1 MRIYTRIVIKLFLA
15 FCFLFSFQSFSST
28 TIPKPSRSNV
38 CSDVWSGKKLGY
50 VLQPFQCIDFAK
62 CPTTYINNDKLTK
75 PYAEII
81 GPYNDNLIFKCK
93 VRFQPEDVLSA
104 DPWKIIFLVR
114 SDPFNTPVC
123 PSSHPVDNGN
133 GTCSVEPPKCNA
145 DQILN
150 PETNTC
156 DARCTAPDVWDPVTN
171 QCITP
176 KNRCD
181 ILGERKPVVE
191 TDWRQSTL
199 GSSVVGKHA
208 CMPSGCVIVGTKDVG
223 CLSDSDRC
231 YGDAKYTGT
240 ECTYTEGVTSGWCSD
255 ETCSDQTPVD
265 PVPDPENPNPE
276 PPSPNP
282 DPTPGDNLTPP
293 NPDTSPD
300 PNNPNL
306 EEESNKGVVNE
317 LNTANKQLENI
328 QKTLEVT
335 LDEITTQNKDVDK
348 ANDKLILGIQNLT
361 KAINDKPVGGGGG
374 GSGGGTCPSGEDC
387 SGAVASFDCE
397 AETFQCKGDVI
408 QCLSAEIQFKEHCLK
423 TEFKQF
429 ETALKKITTVDNVK
443 AIVQDE
449 QIDLS
454 KIDTKYLDGAG
465 LKLTGRCPAD
475 YEIAVDIYVK
485 TTVSVPLS
493 DLCAA
498 VERFAPLII
507 LFGWISG
514 IGLIGRQQGVF

>member
-1 MRIYTRIVIKLFLA
+1 MDMRLFTGLVIKLFLA
-15 FCFLFSFQSFSST
+15 FFLLFSFFSFASSV
-28 TIPKPSRSNV
+28 PKKSYTCESSSNILPNYPPHFIKSGLSIDECKLLFQPHIDFYKNYWQGRATDFSV
-38 CSDVWSGKKLGY
+38 SVGSDVTLIYKYDGKPNSTFIGWVNVNSSCPNSFP
-50 VLQPFQCIDFAK
+50 VLNPD
-62 CPTTYINNDKLTK
+62 
-75 PYAEII
+75 
-81 GPYNDNLIFKCK
+81 
-93 VRFQPEDVLSA
+93 
-104 DPWKIIFLVR
+104 
-114 SDPFNTPVC
+114 
-123 PSSHPVDNGN
+123 
-133 GTCSVEPPKCNA
+133 GTCSKPVQCNS

-199 GSSVVGKHA
+199 GSSFVGKHA

-240 ECTYTEGVTSGWCSD
+240 ECTYTEGVTTGWCSD
-255 ETCSDQTPVD
+255 ETCSDQTPVE

-293 NPDTSPD
+293 NPDTSAD

-306 EEESNKGVVNE
+306 DEEANKGVVNE

-361 KAINDKPVGGGGG
+361 KAVNDKPVGGGGG
-374 GSGGGTCPSGEDC
+374 GSGGEGEGEGSSV
-387 SGAVASFDCE
+387 SGASCDAFE
-397 AETFQCKGDVI
+397 CKGDAVVCYI
-408 QCLSAEIQFKEHCLK
+408 AK
-423 TEFKQF
+423 KQW
-429 ETALKKITTVDNVK
+429 EEACGVEKAKRDDLPKITGAIDKIITDHPLDDLNAGTLNVDSVMNKYTNGGGLTVSK
-443 AIVQDE
+443 A
-449 QIDLS
+449 
-454 KIDTKYLDGAG
+454 
-465 LKLTGRCPAD
+465 CPAPD
-475 YEIAVDIYVK
+475 VVTTSLGSFTLNYSPFCDLAKVFHFFLVSLALVGSALLIAKY
-485 TTVSVPLS
+485 
-493 DLCAA
+493 
-498 VERFAPLII
+498 
-507 LFGWISG
+507 
-514 IGLIGRQQGVF
+514 GL

>member
-1 MRIYTRIVIKLFLA
+1 MDMRLFTGLVIKLFLA
-15 FCFLFSFQSFSST
+15 FCFLFSFPASSNSSSLTLPFFECNIFPSSQDNLSFFQTRDECLAYIQSKSPLSSQCT
-28 TIPKPSRSNV
+28 SSPFW
-38 CSDVWSGKKLGY
+38 DVYIARCKGPYPEDRLGY
-50 VLQPFQCIDFAK
+50 NSVIH
-62 CPTTYINNDKLTK
+62 T
-75 PYAEII
+75 
-81 GPYNDNLIFKCK
+81 
-93 VRFQPEDVLSA
+93 
-104 DPWKIIFLVR
+104 
-114 SDPFNTPVC
+114 C
-123 PSSHPVDNGN
+123 PSGFISHGSSCTKIP
-133 GTCSVEPPKCNA
+133 TCNA

-199 GSSVVGKHA
+199 GSSFVGKHA
-208 CMPSGCVIVGTKDVG
+208 CMPSGCVITGTKDVG

-255 ETCSDQTPVD
+255 ETCSDQSPVE

-293 NPDTSPD
+293 NPDTSAD

-306 EEESNKGVVNE
+306 DEETNKGVVNE

-335 LDEITTQNKDVDK
+335 LDEITTQNKQIDK
-348 ANDKLILGIQNLT
+348 ANDKIILGIQNLT
-361 KAINDKPVGGGGG
+361 QAVNDKPVGGGGG
-374 GSGGGTCPSGEDC
+374 GSGGEGEGEGSSV
-387 SGAVASFDCE
+387 SGASCDAFE
-397 AETFQCKGDVI
+397 CKGDAVVCYI
-408 QCLSAEIQFKEHCLK
+408 AK
-423 TEFKQF
+423 KQW
-429 ETALKKITTVDNVK
+429 EEACGVEKAKRDDLPKITGSIDKIITDHPLDDLNAGTLNVDSVMNKYTNGGGLTVSK
-443 AIVQDE
+443 A
-449 QIDLS
+449 
-454 KIDTKYLDGAG
+454 
-465 LKLTGRCPAD
+465 CPAPD
-475 YEIAVDIYVK
+475 VVTTSLGSFTLNYSPFCDLAKVFHFFLVSLALVGSALLIAKY
-485 TTVSVPLS
+485 
-493 DLCAA
+493 
-498 VERFAPLII
+498 
-507 LFGWISG
+507 
-514 IGLIGRQQGVF
+514 GL

>member
-1 MRIYTRIVIKLFLA
+1 MDIRLFTGLVIKLFLS
-15 FCFLFSFQSFSST
+15 FCFLFSSSSFSASWVRYPNSNPDSFSSSSDNSGNCST
-28 TIPKPSRSNV
+28 AHSNQEKILKGIYSPPRYAFYYLPKPNACNV
-38 CSDVWSGKKLGY
+38 SWGTAYFEYSYY
-50 VLQPFQCIDFAK
+50 VLDMQNNECPPNHSLPVYPYTQCV
-62 CPTTYINNDKLTK
+62 P
-75 PYAEII
+75 
-81 GPYNDNLIFKCK
+81 
-93 VRFQPEDVLSA
+93 DV
-104 DPWKIIFLVR
+104 PQ
-114 SDPFNTPVC
+114 
-123 PSSHPVDNGN
+123 
-133 GTCSVEPPKCNA
+133 CNS

-199 GSSVVGKHA
+199 GSSFVGKHA
-208 CMPSGCVIVGTKDVG
+208 CMPSGCVITGTKDVG

-255 ETCSDQTPVD
+255 ETCSDQTPVE

-293 NPDTSPD
+293 NPDTSAD

-306 EEESNKGVVNE
+306 DEEANKGVVNE

-335 LDEITTQNKDVDK
+335 LDEITTQNKQIDK
-348 ANDKLILGIQNLT
+348 ANDKIILGIQNLT
-361 KAINDKPVGGGGG
+361 QAVNDKPVGGGGG
-374 GSGGGTCPSGEDC
+374 GSGGEGEGEGSSV
-387 SGAVASFDCE
+387 SGASCDAFE
-397 AETFQCKGDVI
+397 CKGDAVVCYI
-408 QCLSAEIQFKEHCLK
+408 AK
-423 TEFKQF
+423 KQW
-429 ETALKKITTVDNVK
+429 EEACGVEKAKRDDLPKITGSIDKIITDHPLDDLNAGTLNVDSVMNKYTNGGGLTVSK
-443 AIVQDE
+443 A
-449 QIDLS
+449 
-454 KIDTKYLDGAG
+454 
-465 LKLTGRCPAD
+465 CPAPD
-475 YEIAVDIYVK
+475 VVTTSLGSFTLNYSPFCDLAKVFHFFLVSLALVGSALLIAKY
-485 TTVSVPLS
+485 
-493 DLCAA
+493 
-498 VERFAPLII
+498 
-507 LFGWISG
+507 
-514 IGLIGRQQGVF
+514 GL

>member
-1 MRIYTRIVIKLFLA
+1 MRIYTRIVIKLF
-15 FCFLFSFQSFSST
+15 FLLFFSSFSLANSINKVSYPFSCVDHISRKVFSG
-28 TIPKPSRSNV
+28 IP
-38 CSDVWSGKKLGY
+38 
-50 VLQPFQCIDFAK
+50 
-62 CPTTYINNDKLTK
+62 NNDVNGCLDFVSLSVNFSQCDLIDSSYNIKSDRNNSHLYCAGPSGTFKLIVRGSSVVMC
-75 PYAEII
+75 P
-81 GPYNDNLIFKCK
+81 NDYSEN
-93 VRFQPEDVLSA
+93 PD
-104 DPWKIIFLVR
+104 
-114 SDPFNTPVC
+114 
-123 PSSHPVDNGN
+123 
-133 GTCSVEPPKCNA
+133 GTCSPKSSQCNA

-181 ILGERKPVVE
+181 ILGERQPVVE
-191 TDWRQSTL
+191 LDWRQSTL
-199 GSSVVGKHA
+199 GSTVVGKNA
-208 CMPSGCVIVGTKDVG
+208 CMPSGCVVSGTKDVG

-240 ECTYTEGVTSGWCSD
+240 ECTYTEGVTSGWCSN
-255 ETCSDQTPVD
+255 ETCSDQEPVE
-265 PVPDPENPNPE
+265 PLPDPENPNPE

-485 TTVSVPLS
+485 TTVAVPLS

>member
-15 FCFLFSFQSFSST
+15 FCFLFSAFSYSST
-28 TIPKPSRSNV
+28 VNKDYAYYCGDYKGVETIRTLSSCEAHLSSNLNPACNNGNFRRSTGSYPSGFSYV
-38 CSDVWSGKKLGY
+38 CSQTGISGGVGWESFKSTGVSVLHESRKK
-50 VLQPFQCIDFAK
+50 I
-62 CPTTYINNDKLTK
+62 CPDT
-75 PYAEII
+75 
-81 GPYNDNLIFKCK
+81 
-93 VRFQPEDVLSA
+93 
-104 DPWKIIFLVR
+104 
-114 SDPFNTPVC
+114 
-123 PSSHPVDNGN
+123 HPTDNGD
-133 GTCSVEPPKCNA
+133 GTCSPEPPKCNS

-156 DARCTAPDVWDPVTN
+156 DARCTAPDVWDPVTS

-181 ILGERKPVVE
+181 ILGERQPVVE
-191 TDWRQSTL
+191 LDWRQSTL
-199 GSSVVGKHA
+199 GSTVVGKNA
-208 CMPSGCVIVGTKDVG
+208 CMPSGCVVSGTKDVG

-240 ECTYTEGVTSGWCSD
+240 ECTYTEGVTSGWCSN
-255 ETCSDQTPVD
+255 ETCSDQEPVE

-317 LNTANKQLENI
+317 LNTANKTLENI

-348 ANDKLILGIQNLT
+348 ANDKLILGIKNLT

-374 GSGGGTCPSGEDC
+374 DGGGDYCPDGEDC

-485 TTVSVPLS
+485 TTVAVPLS

>member
-1 MRIYTRIVIKLFLA
+1 MRIYTRIVIKLFLS
-15 FCFLFSFQSFSST
+15 FCFFFSVSSFSST
-28 TIPKPSRSNV
+28 VPVGYKYQCRILHGTYNTYVNVQSLNHSVPFITRKYNKYTSWWDGVRFIDRDGGGYDLLIDCTPNSND
-38 CSDVWSGKKLGY
+38 SS
-50 VLQPFQCIDFAK
+50 
-62 CPTTYINNDKLTK
+62 CPTTHPFLT
-75 PYAEII
+75 PS
-81 GPYNDNLIFKCK
+81 GLC
-93 VRFQPEDVLSA
+93 
-104 DPWKIIFLVR
+104 
-114 SDPFNTPVC
+114 SDT
-123 PSSHPVDNGN
+123 
-133 GTCSVEPPKCNA
+133 EPPQCNA

-181 ILGERKPVVE
+181 ILGERQPVVE
-191 TDWRQSTL
+191 LDWRQSTL
-199 GSSVVGKHA
+199 GSTVVGKNA
-208 CMPSGCVIVGTKDVG
+208 CMPSGCVVSGTKDVG

-240 ECTYTEGVTSGWCSD
+240 ECTYTEGVTSGWCSN
-255 ETCSDQTPVD
+255 ETCSDQEPVE
-265 PVPDPENPNPE
+265 PLPDPENPNPE

-348 ANDKLILGIQNLT
+348 ATDKLILGIQNLT

-374 GSGGGTCPSGEDC
+374 GSGGGTCPDGEDC

-485 TTVSVPLS
+485 TTVAVPLS

>member
-15 FCFLFSFQSFSST
+15 FCFLFSASSYSMSGTCRWKGDKSMTLSQCYSHVSST
-28 TIPKPSRSNV
+28 ISQSDFGFPPPFDLSIERLSTYQFLIKESR
-38 CSDVWSGKKLGY
+38 
-50 VLQPFQCIDFAK
+50 
-62 CPTTYINNDKLTK
+62 
-75 PYAEII
+75 I
-81 GPYNDNLIFKCK
+81 GGVALWFP
-93 VRFQPEDVLSA
+93 LSA
-104 DPWKIIFLVR
+104 TCPNGSPLPDKG
-114 SDPFNTPVC
+114 DCTP
-123 PSSHPVDNGN
+123 
-133 GTCSVEPPKCNA
+133 EPPQCNA

-181 ILGERKPVVE
+181 ILSERQPVVE
-191 TDWRQSTL
+191 LDWRQSTL
-199 GSSVVGKHA
+199 GSTVVGKNA
-208 CMPSGCVIVGTKDVG
+208 CMPSGCVVSGTKDVG

-240 ECTYTEGVTSGWCSD
+240 ECTYTEGETSGWCSN
-255 ETCSDQTPVD
+255 ETCSDQEPVE
-265 PVPDPENPNPE
+265 PLPDPNNPNPE

-374 GSGGGTCPSGEDC
+374 GGGGSGGGTCPSGEDC

-397 AETFQCKGDVI
+397 SETFQCKGDVI

-485 TTVSVPLS
+485 TTVAVPLS

>member
-1 MRIYTRIVIKLFLA
+1 MDMRLFTGLVIKLFLA
-15 FCFLFSFQSFSST
+15 FFLLFSSFSYST
-28 TIPKPSRSNV
+28 NTIPKPSSTLLCNDYLNSTTYGIAISASE
-38 CSDVWSGKKLGY
+38 CLAY
-50 VLQPFQCIDFAK
+50 YK
-62 CPTTYINNDKLTK
+62 CPTTYPGDWGAPTNYL
-75 PYAEII
+75 EIT
-81 GPYNDNLIFKCK
+81 GPLLKDGRPSCISK
-93 VRFQPEDVLSA
+93 VRPEHISYGNQWRRDIVGTINGPHGS
-104 DPWKIIFLVR
+104 R
-114 SDPFNTPVC
+114 C
-123 PSSHPVDNGN
+123 PSSHPIDNGD
-133 GTCSVEPPKCNA
+133 GTCSDNEPPKCNS
-145 DQILN
+145 DEILN

-240 ECTYTEGVTSGWCSD
+240 ECTYTEGVTSGWCSN
-255 ETCSDQTPVD
+255 ETCSDQEPVE

-293 NPDTSPD
+293 NPDTSAD

-306 EEESNKGVVNE
+306 DEEANKGVVNE

-335 LDEITTQNKDVDK
+335 LDEITTQNKQIDK

-361 KAINDKPVGGGGG
+361 QAVNDKPVGGGGG
-374 GSGGGTCPSGEDC
+374 GSGGEGEGEGSSV
-387 SGAVASFDCE
+387 SGASCDAFE
-397 AETFQCKGDVI
+397 CKGDAVVCYI
-408 QCLSAEIQFKEHCLK
+408 AK
-423 TEFKQF
+423 KQW
-429 ETALKKITTVDNVK
+429 EEACGVEKAKRDDLPKITGGIDKIITDHPLDDLNAGTLNVDSVMNKYTNGGGLTVSK
-443 AIVQDE
+443 A
-449 QIDLS
+449 
-454 KIDTKYLDGAG
+454 
-465 LKLTGRCPAD
+465 CPAPD
-475 YEIAVDIYVK
+475 VVTTSLGSFTLNYSPFCDLAKVFHFFLVSLALVGSALLIAKY
-485 TTVSVPLS
+485 
-493 DLCAA
+493 
-498 VERFAPLII
+498 
-507 LFGWISG
+507 
-514 IGLIGRQQGVF
+514 GL

>member
-15 FCFLFSFQSFSST
+15 FCFFISFNSFARWGGPIDYLNGSYLGGVPECEATAKRNTGWSVTYKQAVLLSYELIPTPST
-28 TIPKPSRSNV
+28 PNRVHCVIPIYEWRE
-38 CSDVWSGKKLGY
+38 
-50 VLQPFQCIDFAK
+50 AK
-62 CPTTYINNDKLTK
+62 CPNGMPSYPST
-75 PYAEII
+75 
-81 GPYNDNLIFKCK
+81 
-93 VRFQPEDVLSA
+93 
-104 DPWKIIFLVR
+104 
-114 SDPFNTPVC
+114 VC
-123 PSSHPVDNGN
+123 P
-133 GTCSVEPPKCNA
+133 PPPPPECNA

-181 ILGERKPVVE
+181 ILSERQPVVE
-191 TDWRQSTL
+191 LDWRQSTL
-199 GSSVVGKHA
+199 GSTVVGKNA
-208 CMPSGCVIVGTKDVG
+208 CMPSGCVVSGTKDVG

-255 ETCSDQTPVD
+255 ETCSDQTPVE

-374 GSGGGTCPSGEDC
+374 GSGGGTCPDGEDC

-485 TTVSVPLS
+485 TTVAVPLS

>member
-15 FCFLFSFQSFSST
+15 FCFLFSASSFSAPVT
-28 TIPKPSRSNV
+28 D
-38 CSDVWSGKKLGY
+38 SDL
-50 VLQPFQCIDFAK
+50 
-62 CPTTYINNDKLTK
+62 N
-75 PYAEII
+75 
-81 GPYNDNLIFKCK
+81 
-93 VRFQPEDVLSA
+93 
-104 DPWKIIFLVR
+104 
-114 SDPFNTPVC
+114 
-123 PSSHPVDNGN
+123 SSHLF
-133 GTCSVEPPKCNA
+133 TCGVYTSGYTTLSTCINIVVKSRIDLFSPNLPDLSYKSSSLQYVGFYNSEHKYNLSFNFNYSSINTIIQIYSKTKYVPPPQCNA

-181 ILGERKPVVE
+181 ILGERQPVVE
-191 TDWRQSTL
+191 LDWRQSTL
-199 GSSVVGKHA
+199 GSTVVGKNA
-208 CMPSGCVIVGTKDVG
+208 CMPSGCVVSGTKDVG

-240 ECTYTEGVTSGWCSD
+240 ECTYTEGVTSGWCSN
-255 ETCSDQTPVD
+255 ETCSDQTPVE
-265 PVPDPENPNPE
+265 PVPDPNNPNPE

-374 GSGGGTCPSGEDC
+374 GSGGGTCPDGEDC

-485 TTVSVPLS
+485 TTVAVPLS

>member
-15 FCFLFSFQSFSST
+15 FCFLFSASSFS
-28 TIPKPSRSNV
+28 
-38 CSDVWSGKKLGY
+38 DVSKIY
-50 VLQPFQCIDFAK
+50 YPYACIDSANSTVLTLQLKNDPQACLAAAPLSSRFGQCKADSPILLPDRVVI
-62 CPTTYINNDKLTK
+62 CFNNDGNFVYLTTLA
-75 PYAEII
+75 YIDS
-81 GPYNDNLIFKCK
+81 YF
-93 VRFQPEDVLSA
+93 
-104 DPWKIIFLVR
+104 
-114 SDPFNTPVC
+114 C
-123 PSSHPVDNGN
+123 PPNYIENSS
-133 GTCSVEPPKCNA
+133 GTCSLAPPKCNA

-156 DARCTAPDVWDPVTN
+156 DSRCTAPDVWDPVTN

-181 ILGERKPVVE
+181 ILSERQPVVE
-191 TDWRQSTL
+191 LDWRQSTL
-199 GSSVVGKHA
+199 GSTVVGKNA
-208 CMPSGCVIVGTKDVG
+208 CMPSGCVVSGTKDVG

-240 ECTYTEGVTSGWCSD
+240 ECTYTEGVTSGWCSN
-255 ETCSDQTPVD
+255 ETCSDQEPVE

-282 DPTPGDNLTPP
+282 DPTPGDNFTPP

-306 EEESNKGVVNE
+306 EEEFNKGVVNE
-317 LNTANKQLENI
+317 LNTANKTFENI

-348 ANDKLILGIQNLT
+348 ANDKLILEIKNLT

>member
-1 MRIYTRIVIKLFLA
+1 MDMRLFTGLVIKLFLA
-15 FCFLFSFQSFSST
+15 FCFLFSSFSYSSLV
-28 TIPKPSRSNV
+28 IQKPSSAYS
-38 CSDVWSGKKLGY
+38 CSRDFSHYVSGDNASACLSSY
-50 VLQPFQCIDFAK
+50 T
-62 CPTTYINNDKLTK
+62 CPTKYNYYGSIFD
-75 PYAEII
+75 YATV
-81 GPYNDNLIFKCK
+81 GSPSLNSLASDGSAYRVLC
-93 VRFQPEDVLSA
+93 VGHVQPQHSSYGSTAHSQIMGIVERVSS
-104 DPWKIIFLVR
+104 R
-114 SDPFNTPVC
+114 C
-123 PSSHPVDNGN
+123 PSSHPIDNGN
-133 GTCSVEPPKCNA
+133 GTCSPQPPQCNS

-199 GSSVVGKHA
+199 GSSFVGKHA
-208 CMPSGCVIVGTKDVG
+208 CMPSGCVITGTKDVG

-255 ETCSDQTPVD
+255 ETCSDQTPVE

-293 NPDTSPD
+293 NPDTSAD

-306 EEESNKGVVNE
+306 DEEANKGVVNE

-335 LDEITTQNKDVDK
+335 LDEITTQNKQIDK
-348 ANDKLILGIQNLT
+348 ANDKIILGIQNLT
-361 KAINDKPVGGGGG
+361 QAVNDKPVGGGGG
-374 GSGGGTCPSGEDC
+374 GSGGEGEGEGSSV
-387 SGAVASFDCE
+387 SGASCDAFE
-397 AETFQCKGDVI
+397 CKGDAVVCYI
-408 QCLSAEIQFKEHCLK
+408 AK
-423 TEFKQF
+423 KQW
-429 ETALKKITTVDNVK
+429 EEACGVEKAKRDDLPKITGSIDKIITDHPLDDLNAGTLNVDSVMNKYTNGGGLTVSK
-443 AIVQDE
+443 A
-449 QIDLS
+449 
-454 KIDTKYLDGAG
+454 
-465 LKLTGRCPAD
+465 CPAPD
-475 YEIAVDIYVK
+475 VVTTSLGSFTLNYSPFCDLAKVFHFFLVSLALVGSALLIAKY
-485 TTVSVPLS
+485 
-493 DLCAA
+493 
-498 VERFAPLII
+498 
-507 LFGWISG
+507 
-514 IGLIGRQQGVF
+514 GL

>member
-1 MRIYTRIVIKLFLA
+1 MFIYKPLFFLFL
-15 FCFLFSFQSFSST
+15 FFFSSNLFAANSWKYVNQSFNHMPESEEPCNLKHFQWLYDPALNQHHIELVACDFSYT
-28 TIPKPSRSNV
+28 DSV
-38 CSDVWSGKKLGY
+38 SGDWYKGY
-50 VLQPFQCIDFAK
+50 VRVYGFANDEPFEGCAVGQNPIYPAVSCHPQC
-62 CPTTYINNDKLTK
+62 N
-75 PYAEII
+75 
-81 GPYNDNLIFKCK
+81 
-93 VRFQPEDVLSA
+93 S
-104 DPWKIIFLVR
+104 
-114 SDPFNTPVC
+114 
-123 PSSHPVDNGN
+123 
-133 GTCSVEPPKCNA
+133 

-156 DARCTAPDVWDPVTN
+156 DSRCTAPDVWDPVTS

-181 ILGERKPVVE
+181 ILGERQPVVE
-191 TDWRQSTL
+191 LDWRQSTL
-199 GSSVVGKHA
+199 GSTVVGKNA
-208 CMPSGCVIVGTKDVG
+208 CMPSGCVVSGTKDVG

-240 ECTYTEGVTSGWCSD
+240 ECTYTEGVTSGWCSN
-255 ETCSDQTPVD
+255 ETCSDQEPVE

-276 PPSPNP
+276 PPSPTP
-282 DPTPGDNLTPP
+282 EPTPGDNLTPP

-317 LNTANKQLENI
+317 LNTANKTLENI

-348 ANDKLILGIQNLT
+348 ANDKLILGIKNLT

-374 GSGGGTCPSGEDC
+374 DGGGDYCPDGEDC

>member
-1 MRIYTRIVIKLFLA
+1 MRIYTRIVIDLFLA
-15 FCFLFSFQSFSST
+15 FCFLFSASSFSSSWQIYYKYSKQGYWVGSSCSEALSSVPRLT
-28 TIPKPSRSNV
+28 TDGEPTYSELLPDKENGITFNGNVWCNIRVYYLFPPKTCPNGSIPQ
-38 CSDVWSGKKLGY
+38 Y
-50 VLQPFQCIDFAK
+50 
-62 CPTTYINNDKLTK
+62 
-75 PYAEII
+75 
-81 GPYNDNLIFKCK
+81 
-93 VRFQPEDVLSA
+93 
-104 DPWKIIFLVR
+104 
-114 SDPFNTPVC
+114 
-123 PSSHPVDNGN
+123 PSSDCPL
-133 GTCSVEPPKCNA
+133 PPQCNS

-181 ILGERKPVVE
+181 ILSERQPVVE
-191 TDWRQSTL
+191 LDWRQSTL
-199 GSSVVGKHA
+199 GSTVVGKNA
-208 CMPSGCVIVGTKDVG
+208 CMPSGCVVSGTKDVG

-255 ETCSDQTPVD
+255 ETCSDQTPVE

-485 TTVSVPLS
+485 TTVAVPLS

>member
-1 MRIYTRIVIKLFLA
+1 MDMRLFTGLVIKLFLFISIFISDFA
-15 FCFLFSFQSFSST
+15 FSFVVNDSYH
-28 TIPKPSRSNV
+28 SNAV
-38 CSDVWSGKKLGY
+38 VSCSPYSGKTIGACISASKAAVISFNKNVTFTNDTLNYGAFVNGY
-50 VLQPFQCIDFAK
+50 HKYALLVNYY
-62 CPTTYINNDKLTK
+62 YIASNGEHIYRYDRMEV
-75 PYAEII
+75 Y
-81 GPYNDNLIFKCK
+81 
-93 VRFQPEDVLSA
+93 
-104 DPWKIIFLVR
+104 
-114 SDPFNTPVC
+114 FNSILP
-123 PSSHPVDNGN
+123 
-133 GTCSVEPPKCNA
+133 EPPTCNA

-199 GSSVVGKHA
+199 GSSFVGKHA
-208 CMPSGCVIVGTKDVG
+208 CMPSGCVITGTKDVG

-240 ECTYTEGVTSGWCSD
+240 ECTYTEGVTTGWCSD
-255 ETCSDQTPVD
+255 ETCSDQTPVE

-293 NPDTSPD
+293 NPDTSAD

-306 EEESNKGVVNE
+306 DEEANKGVVNE

-348 ANDKLILGIQNLT
+348 ANDKIILGIQNLT
-361 KAINDKPVGGGGG
+361 QAVNDKPVGGGGG
-374 GSGGGTCPSGEDC
+374 GSGGEGEGEGSSV
-387 SGAVASFDCE
+387 SGASCDAFE
-397 AETFQCKGDVI
+397 CKGDAVVCYI
-408 QCLSAEIQFKEHCLK
+408 AK
-423 TEFKQF
+423 KQW
-429 ETALKKITTVDNVK
+429 EEACGVEKAKRDDLPKITGSIDKIITDHPLDDLNAGTLNVDSVMNKYTNGGGLTVSK
-443 AIVQDE
+443 A
-449 QIDLS
+449 
-454 KIDTKYLDGAG
+454 
-465 LKLTGRCPAD
+465 CPAPD
-475 YEIAVDIYVK
+475 VVTTSLGSFTLNYSPFCDLAKVFHFFLVSLALVGSALLIAKY
-485 TTVSVPLS
+485 
-493 DLCAA
+493 
-498 VERFAPLII
+498 
-507 LFGWISG
+507 
-514 IGLIGRQQGVF
+514 GL

>member
-1 MRIYTRIVIKLFLA
+1 MRIYTRIVIDLFLA
-15 FCFLFSFQSFSST
+15 FCFLFSASSFSSSWQIYYKYSKQGYWVGSSCSEALSSVPRLT
-28 TIPKPSRSNV
+28 TDGEPTYSELLPDKENGITFNGNVWCNIRVYYLFPPKTCPNGSIPQ
-38 CSDVWSGKKLGY
+38 Y
-50 VLQPFQCIDFAK
+50 
-62 CPTTYINNDKLTK
+62 
-75 PYAEII
+75 
-81 GPYNDNLIFKCK
+81 
-93 VRFQPEDVLSA
+93 
-104 DPWKIIFLVR
+104 
-114 SDPFNTPVC
+114 
-123 PSSHPVDNGN
+123 PSSDCPL
-133 GTCSVEPPKCNA
+133 PPQCNS

-240 ECTYTEGVTSGWCSD
+240 ECTYTEGVTSGWCSN
-255 ETCSDQTPVD
+255 ETCSDQEPVE

-374 GSGGGTCPSGEDC
+374 GSGGGTCPDGEDC

-485 TTVSVPLS
+485 TTVAVPLS

>member
-1 MRIYTRIVIKLFLA
+1 MDMRLFTGLVIKLFLA
-15 FCFLFSFQSFSST
+15 FCFLFSVNTFSSVK
-28 TIPKPSRSNV
+28 IPVEPVYQCLSFPQS
-38 CSDVWSGKKLGY
+38 S
-50 VLQPFQCIDFAK
+50 VLLSHVTSISQCYQFA
-62 CPTTYINNDKLTK
+62 PQHPDLSY
-75 PYAEII
+75 
-81 GPYNDNLIFKCK
+81 CK
-93 VRFQPEDVLSA
+93 DQNF
-104 DPWKIIFLVR
+104 F
-114 SDPFNTPVC
+114 
-123 PSSHPVDNGN
+123 DNG
-133 GTCSVEPPKCNA
+133 TSVLCKHRDSSYGNITLVKYRFIWGCPIGYEQISDYECAKTDTPDPEPPKCNA

-199 GSSVVGKHA
+199 GSSFVGKHA
-208 CMPSGCVIVGTKDVG
+208 CMPSGCVITGTKDVG

-240 ECTYTEGVTSGWCSD
+240 ECTYTEGVTTGWCSD
-255 ETCSDQTPVD
+255 ETCSDQTPVE

-293 NPDTSPD
+293 NPDTSAD

-306 EEESNKGVVNE
+306 DEESNKGVVNE

-374 GSGGGTCPSGEDC
+374 GSGGEGEGEGSSV
-387 SGAVASFDCE
+387 SGASCDAFE
-397 AETFQCKGDVI
+397 CKGDAVVCYI
-408 QCLSAEIQFKEHCLK
+408 AK
-423 TEFKQF
+423 KQW
-429 ETALKKITTVDNVK
+429 EEACGVEKAKRDDLPKITGSIDKIITDHPLDDLNAGTLNVDSVMNKYTNGGGLTVSK
-443 AIVQDE
+443 A
-449 QIDLS
+449 
-454 KIDTKYLDGAG
+454 
-465 LKLTGRCPAD
+465 CPAPD
-475 YEIAVDIYVK
+475 VVTTSLGSFTLNYSPFCDLAKVFHFFLVSLALVGSALLIAKY
-485 TTVSVPLS
+485 
-493 DLCAA
+493 
-498 VERFAPLII
+498 
-507 LFGWISG
+507 
-514 IGLIGRQQGVF
+514 GL

>member
-1 MRIYTRIVIKLFLA
+1 MRIYTRIVIKLFFA
-15 FCFLFSFQSFSST
+15 FCFLFSASSFSSNSIPKT
-28 TIPKPSRSNV
+28 TIYSCDSQSTFLGFSDTFQGCTQYSSFKFIQDTCNSPISWNFLYNGSNAIQCSLKNNPDVFYSVLYSRP
-38 CSDVWSGKKLGY
+38 
-50 VLQPFQCIDFAK
+50 Q
-62 CPTTYINNDKLTK
+62 
-75 PYAEII
+75 I
-81 GPYNDNLIFKCK
+81 G
-93 VRFQPEDVLSA
+93 
-104 DPWKIIFLVR
+104 
-114 SDPFNTPVC
+114 C
-123 PSSHPVDNGN
+123 PSTHPIDNGN
-133 GTCSVEPPKCNA
+133 GTCSPKPAQCNS

-181 ILGERKPVVE
+181 ILSERQPVVE
-191 TDWRQSTL
+191 LDWRQSTL
-199 GSSVVGKHA
+199 GSTVVGKNA
-208 CMPSGCVIVGTKDVG
+208 CMPSGCVVSGTKDVG

>member
-15 FCFLFSFQSFSST
+15 FCFLFSASSFSSDGYWYSYENSYNLELNQSCDSYISDSKSLFKSRNPEVIYFYDNVIQCKPHDFKPNITSLSLILYAFIPNRSCESGYHIVYPST
-28 TIPKPSRSNV
+28 TCEPLP
-38 CSDVWSGKKLGY
+38 
-50 VLQPFQCIDFAK
+50 
-62 CPTTYINNDKLTK
+62 
-75 PYAEII
+75 
-81 GPYNDNLIFKCK
+81 
-93 VRFQPEDVLSA
+93 PE
-104 DPWKIIFLVR
+104 
-114 SDPFNTPVC
+114 
-123 PSSHPVDNGN
+123 
-133 GTCSVEPPKCNA
+133 CNS

-156 DARCTAPDVWDPVTN
+156 EARCTAPDVWDPLTN
-171 QCITP
+171 QCITS

-181 ILGERKPVVE
+181 ILGERQPVVE
-191 TDWRQSTL
+191 LDWRQSTL
-199 GSSVVGKHA
+199 GSTVVGKNA
-208 CMPSGCVIVGTKDVG
+208 CMPSGCVVSGTKDVG

-240 ECTYTEGVTSGWCSD
+240 ECTYIEGVTSGWCSD
-255 ETCSDQTPVD
+255 ETCSDQTPVE
-265 PVPDPENPNPE
+265 PVPDPNNPNPE

-317 LNTANKQLENI
+317 LNTANKTLENI

-348 ANDKLILGIQNLT
+348 ANDKLILGIKNLT

-374 GSGGGTCPSGEDC
+374 DGVGDYCPDGEDC

-485 TTVSVPLS
+485 TTVAVPLS